1 VVKIIHHRG
10 TENTEAAQR
19 RVASEF
25 SALIDSREDFADNWD
40 AGTTEELSEEPE
52 TTTSNTRRSLIWL
65 QTLAFLLGLG
75 LLIYVI
81 NRVGVQPLFDALL
94 RIGFGFFVVLGL
106 SGLRHVLRTISMRA
120 AVPPEHRRISFR
132 HAFAARLGGEAIS
145 FLTFTGPLLGEA
157 TKVALLRKRVPLTYG
172 VPALVVDN
180 LIYNLSV
187 VFFVLSGA
195 VVMLLRYPLPPGA
208 YLVLMV
214 IAAVAA
220 SGILVAAIA
229 AKRRVMLLTWIIDH
243 IGELRLSPK
252 VILKKRHHIFHLES
266 KVYDF
271 YKHHPGAFFLMI
283 ACNLLAHVASV
294 LEVFLT
300 LRMLG
305 FQPQVAQAYIIES
318 LTKVINF
325 VFAFVPGTIGVY
337 EGGTEVILQKGLGF
351 TPAAGLA
358 LALVRKAAI
367 VVWTS
372 IGLLVLTWRTLP
384 NAWRRIMDRSPR
396 LQRLMDSLVLSNIAH
411 RPART
416 AVSILGTGVGVLL
429 IVFTVGLA
437 HGVLHERGRR
447 ESNIGAEI
455 MIRSSGTIGLGGSQF
470 KLPASHAAE
479 LATIPGVR
487 AATPIGQTFDKSDTG
502 FGQRLIDGIEYDQ
515 YANIARITIREGRKL
530 ESGDEAIIDPEWQR
544 SRKANVGDTVK
555 LFERPFKIVGVYEP
569 PGGGRIKIPLK
580 TMQDQEGSDNKASA
594 ILVACDD
601 PAQQDEVAARILERF
616 HDDQLIFT
624 RDLPEIYASGVPALN
639 VFIKVVVGVAAA
651 ISVLVILLA
660 MYTTVTERTRQIGI
674 LKSLGMSKTAIAWVI
689 EQEAIIVSVLGV
701 VVGVLLTMLAKF
713 AVMRTTSL
721 TIDIEPRWVLIAL
734 AVGLLGGTIGALYP
748 ALRAAR
754 QDAVEALSYE

>member
-1 VVKIIHHRG
+1 
-10 TENTEAAQR
+10 
-19 RVASEF
+19 
-25 SALIDSREDFADNWD
+25 LIDSREEFADNW
-40 AGTTEELSEEPE
+40 TTGEIEELAEEPE
-52 TTTSNTRRSLIWL
+52 PTTNNSRRSFVWL
-65 QTLAFLLGLG
+65 QALAFLLGLG

-94 RIGFGFFVVLGL
+94 RIGFGFFVILGL
-106 SGLRHVLRTISMRA
+106 SGLRHVLRTVSMRA
-120 AVPPEHRRISFR
+120 AVPAEHRRISFR
-132 HAFAARLGGEAIS
+132 NAFAARLGGEAIS

-180 LIYNLSV
+180 LLYNLSV
-187 VFFVLSGA
+187 VFFILSGA
-195 VVMLLRYPLPPGA
+195 VVMLLRYPLPPGV
-208 YLVLMV
+208 YLVLLI
-214 IAAVAA
+214 IAAIAA
-220 SGILVAAIA
+220 SGILIAAIA
-229 AKRRVMLLTWIIDH
+229 AKRRVMLLTWLIDRL
-243 IGELRLSPK
+243 GELRLSPK
-252 VILKKRHHIFHLES
+252 VILKRRHHIFHLES

-283 ACNLLAHVASV
+283 VCNLLAHVSSV
-294 LEVFLT
+294 VEVFLA
-300 LRMLG
+300 LKMLG

-325 VFAFVPGTIGVY
+325 AFAFVPGTIGVY

-384 NAWRRIMDRSPR
+384 NAWRRLLDRSPR

-416 AVSILGTGVGVLL
+416 AVSVLGTGVGVLL
-429 IVFTVGLA
+429 IIFTVGLA

-455 MIRSSGTIGLGGSQF
+455 MVRASGSISLVGGAQF
-470 KLPASHAAE
+470 KLQTSHAAE

-487 AATPIGQTFDKSDTG
+487 ASTPIGQAVDSSDSG
-502 FGQRLIDGIEYDQ
+502 FGSRLLDGIEYDQ
-515 YANIARITIREGRKL
+515 YAKIARITMREGRPL
-530 ESGDEAIIDPEWQR
+530 QSGDEAIVDPEWKR
-544 SRKANVGDTVK
+544 NRKANIGDTVQ
-555 LFERPFKIVGVYEP
+555 LFHRPFKIVGVYEP

-580 TMQDQEGSDNKASA
+580 TMQEQVGAENRASA

-601 PAQQDEVAARILERF
+601 PAKQDEVAARILERF
-616 HDDQLIFT
+616 PEDQLLFT
-624 RDLPEIYASGVPALN
+624 RDLPELYASGVPALN
-639 VFIKVVVGVAAA
+639 VFLNVVVGVAAA
-651 ISVLVILLA
+651 ISILVILLA

-674 LKSLGMSKTAIAWVI
+674 LKSLGMSKTSIAWVI

-701 VVGVLLTMLAKF
+701 ITGVLLTMLAQL
-713 AVMRTTSL
+713 VVTRTTNL
-721 TIDIEPRWVLIAL
+721 TIEIEPRWVLIAL
-734 AVGLLGGTIGALYP
+734 AVGLLGGSIGALYP

>member
-1 VVKIIHHRG
+1 MI
-10 TENTEAAQR
+10 E
-19 RVASEF
+19 
-25 SALIDSREDFADNWD
+25 SREEFANNWVAD
-40 AGTTEELSEEPE
+40 DVEELSEEPE
-52 TTTSNTRRSLIWL
+52 ASTNTSRRSFIWL

-75 LLIYVI
+75 LLIFVI
-81 NRVGVQPLFDALL
+81 NRVGIQPLFDALL

-106 SGLRHVLRTISMRA
+106 SGLRHFLRTISMRA
-120 AVPPEHRRISFR
+120 AVPAEHRQITFR
-132 HAFAARLGGEAIS
+132 QAFAARLGGEAIS

-157 TKVALLRKRVPLTYG
+157 TKVALLRKRIPLTYG

-180 LIYNLSV
+180 LLYNLSV

-195 VVMLLRYPLPPGA
+195 CVMLAWYQLPPPV
-208 YLVLMV
+208 YTVLLIIAV
-214 IAAVAA
+214 IAAL
-220 SGILVAAIA
+220 GILVAVVA
-229 AKRRVMLLTWIIDH
+229 AKRRVMMLTWVIDRL
-243 IGELRLSPK
+243 GELRLSPK
-252 VILKKRHHIFHLES
+252 VILKRRHHIYHLES

-271 YKHHPGAFFLMI
+271 YKHHPAAFFVMI

-294 LEVFLT
+294 AEVYLA
-300 LRMLG
+300 LKMLG
-305 FQPQVAQAYIIES
+305 FNPQVAQAYIIES

-325 VFAFVPGTIGVY
+325 AFAFVPGTIGVY

-351 TPAAGLA
+351 EPAAGLA

-367 VVWTS
+367 VCWTS

-384 NAWRRIMDRSPR
+384 NAWRRILDRSPR

-455 MIRSSGTIGLGGSQF
+455 MIRASGTVSLAGGAQF
-470 KLPASHAAE
+470 RLPTSHAAE

-487 AATPIGQTFDKSDTG
+487 AATPIGQSVDKSDSG

-515 YANIARITIREGRKL
+515 YASLARISIREGRPL
-530 ESGDEAIIDPEWQR
+530 GSGDEAIIDPEWKER
-544 SRKANVGDTVK
+544 RKAKVGDTVK
-555 LFERPFKIVGVYEP
+555 LFDRPFTIVGVYEP

-580 TMQDQEGSDNKASA
+580 TMQEQEGTEGRASA

-601 PAQQDEVAARILERF
+601 PSQQDAIAARILERF
-616 HDDQLIFT
+616 PDDQLIFT

-651 ISVLVILLA
+651 ISMLVILLA

-689 EQEAIIVSVLGV
+689 EQEAIIVSILGV
-701 VVGVLLTMLAKF
+701 GVGVLMTMLARL
-713 AVMRTTSL
+713 AVTRTTSL

>member
-1 VVKIIHHRG
+1 M
-10 TENTEAAQR
+10 
-19 RVASEF
+19 
-25 SALIDSREDFADNWD
+25 IDSREDFATNWTT
-40 AGTTEELSEEPE
+40 GETEELSEEPE
-52 TTTSNTRRSLIWL
+52 TTTNNSRRSFVWL
-65 QTLAFLLGLG
+65 QALAFLLGLG

-81 NRVGVQPLFDALL
+81 HRVGVQPLFDALL
-94 RIGFGFFVVLGL
+94 RIGFGFFVIVGL
-106 SGLRHVLRTISMRA
+106 SGLRHVLRTIAMRA
-120 AVPPEHRRISFR
+120 AVPAEHRRITFR

-180 LIYNLSV
+180 LLYNLSV

-195 VVMLLRYPLPPGA
+195 CVMLAWYPLPPSV
-208 YLVLMV
+208 YLALLI

-220 SGILVAAIA
+220 LGILIAIIA
-229 AKRRVMLLTWIIDH
+229 AKRRVMMLTWAIDRL
-243 IGELRLSPK
+243 GELRLSPK
-252 VILKKRHHIFHLES
+252 VILKRRHHIYHLES

-271 YKHHPGAFFLMI
+271 YKHHPTAFFVMI
-283 ACNLLAHVASV
+283 ACNLAAHAASV
-294 LEVFLT
+294 VEVYLA
-300 LRMLG
+300 LKMLG
-305 FQPQVAQAYIIES
+305 FQPQWAQAYIIES

-384 NAWRRIMDRSPR
+384 NAWRRILDRSPR

-447 ESNIGAEI
+447 ESNIGAEL
-455 MIRSSGTIGLGGSQF
+455 MIRASGTIGLAGGSQF

-487 AATPIGQTFDKSDTG
+487 AATPLGQAFDKSDSG
-502 FGQRLIDGIEYDQ
+502 FGQRLLDGIEYDE
-515 YANIARITIREGRKL
+515 YANLARITIREGRKL
-530 ESGDEAIIDPEWQR
+530 ESGDEAIVDPEWR
-544 SRKANVGDTVK
+544 DRRGVKVGETVT

-580 TMQDQEGSDNKASA
+580 TMQEQEGAANRASA
-594 ILVACDD
+594 ILVSCVD
-601 PAQQDEVAARILERF
+601 PARQDEVAARILERF
-616 HDDQLIFT
+616 PEDQLIFT

-701 VVGVLLTMLAKF
+701 AVGVLLTMLAQLI
-713 AVMRTTSL
+713 VTRITSL
-721 TIDIEPRWVLIAL
+721 TIEIETRWVLIAL
-734 AVGLLGGTIGALYP
+734 GVGLVGGTIGALYP

>member
-1 VVKIIHHRG
+1 MI
-10 TENTEAAQR
+10 E
-19 RVASEF
+19 
-25 SALIDSREDFADNWD
+25 SREDFADNWTN
-40 AGTTEELSEEPE
+40 GETEELSEEPE
-52 TTTSNTRRSLIWL
+52 TTTSTSRRSFLWL

-94 RIGFGFFVVLGL
+94 RIGFGFFVILGL
-106 SGLRHVLRTISMRA
+106 SGLRHFLRTISMRA
-120 AVPPEHRRISFR
+120 AVPPEHRRITFR
-132 HAFAARLGGEAIS
+132 QAFAARLGGEAIS

-180 LIYNLSV
+180 LLYNLSV

-195 VVMLLRYPLPPGA
+195 VVMLLRYPLPPSV
-208 YLVLMV
+208 YLVLLI

-220 SGILVAAIA
+220 SGILVAVIA
-229 AKRRVMLLTWIIDH
+229 AKRRVMMLTWVIDRL
-243 IGELRLSPK
+243 GELRLSPK
-252 VILKKRHHIFHLES
+252 VILKRRHHIYHLEL

-283 ACNLLAHVASV
+283 ACNLAAHASSV
-294 LEVFLT
+294 IEVFLA
-300 LRMLG
+300 LKLLG
-305 FQPQVAQAYIIES
+305 FQPQWAQAYIIES

-325 VFAFVPGTIGVY
+325 AFAFVPGTIGVY

-367 VVWTS
+367 VCWTS

-384 NAWRRIMDRSPR
+384 NAWRRILDRSPR

-437 HGVLHERGRR
+437 HGLLHERGRR

-455 MIRSSGTIGLGGSQF
+455 MIRASGSISLGGGGQF
-470 KLPASHAAE
+470 RLPASHAAE

-487 AATPIGQTFDKSDTG
+487 AATPLGQTFDKSDSG
-502 FGQRLIDGIEYDQ
+502 FGQRLIDGIEYDE
-515 YANIARITIREGRKL
+515 YANIAHITIREGRKL
-530 ESGDEAIIDPEWQR
+530 QSGDEAIVDPDWKDR
-544 SRKANVGDTVK
+544 RKINIGDTVD
-555 LFERPFKIVGVYEP
+555 LFQRPFKIVGVYEP

-580 TMQDQEGSDNKASA
+580 TMQEQEGAENKASA
-594 ILVACDD
+594 ILVACVD
-601 PAQQDEVAARILERF
+601 PSQQDQVAARILERF
-616 HDDQLIFT
+616 PDDQLIFT

-639 VFIKVVVGVAAA
+639 IFIKVVVGVAAA

-701 VVGVLLTMLAKF
+701 VVGVLLTLLAQLI
-713 AVMRTTSL
+713 VSRTTSL
-721 TIDIEPRWVLIAL
+721 TIEIETRWVLISL
-734 AVGLLGGTIGALYP
+734 AVGLLGGSIGALYP

>member
-1 VVKIIHHRG
+1 
-10 TENTEAAQR
+10 
-19 RVASEF
+19 
-25 SALIDSREDFADNWD
+25 LIESREEFDNWTT
-40 AGTTEELSEEPE
+40 GETEELAEEPVP
-52 TTTSNTRRSLIWL
+52 TTSNSRRSFVWL
-65 QTLAFLLGLG
+65 QAFAFILGLG

-94 RIGFGFFVVLGL
+94 RVGFGFFVILGL
-106 SGLRHVLRTISMRA
+106 SGLRHVLRTVSMRA

-132 HAFAARLGGEAIS
+132 NAFAARLGGEAIS

-180 LIYNLSV
+180 LLYNLSV

-195 VVMLLRYPLPPGA
+195 VVMLLRYPLPPGV
-208 YLVLMV
+208 YLVLIT

-229 AKRRVMLLTWIIDH
+229 AKRRVMLLTWLIDRL
-243 IGELRLSPK
+243 GELRLSPK
-252 VILKKRHHIFHLES
+252 VILKRRHHIYHLES

-283 ACNLLAHVASV
+283 ACNLLAHAASV
-294 LEVFLT
+294 LEVYLA
-300 LRMLG
+300 LKMLG

-325 VFAFVPGTIGVY
+325 AFAFVPGTIGVY

-384 NAWRRIMDRSPR
+384 NAWRRILDRSPR

-416 AVSILGTGVGVLL
+416 AVSVLGTGVGVLL

-455 MIRSSGTIGLGGSQF
+455 MIRASGSISLAGASQF
-470 KLPASHAAE
+470 KLHTSHAAE

-487 AATPIGQTFDKSDTG
+487 ATTPIGQAVDSSDTG

-515 YANIARITIREGRKL
+515 YAKIARMTMREGRPL
-530 ESGDEAIIDPEWQR
+530 QSGDEAIVDPEWKR
-544 SRKANVGDTVK
+544 NRKANTGDTLQ
-555 LFERPFKIVGVYEP
+555 LFHRPFKIVGVYEP

-580 TMQDQEGSDNKASA
+580 TMQEQVGAESKASA

-601 PAQQDEVAARILERF
+601 PAKQDEVAARILERF
-616 HDDQLIFT
+616 PQDQLLFT
-624 RDLPEIYASGVPALN
+624 RDLPELYASGVPALN
-639 VFIKVVVGVAAA
+639 VFLNVVVGVAAA
-651 ISVLVILLA
+651 ISILVILLA

-674 LKSLGMSKTAIAWVI
+674 LKSLGMSKTSIAWVI

-701 VVGVLLTMLAKF
+701 AVGVLLTMLAQL
-713 AVMRTTSL
+713 VVTRTTSL
-721 TIDIEPRWVLIAL
+721 LIEIEPRWVLVAL
-734 AVGLLGGTIGALYP
+734 AVGLLGGSVGALYP

>member
-1 VVKIIHHRG
+1 M
-10 TENTEAAQR
+10 
-19 RVASEF
+19 
-25 SALIDSREDFADNWD
+25 IDSREEFANNWPASD
-40 AGTTEELSEEPE
+40 VEELAEEPE
-52 TTTSNTRRSLIWL
+52 STATNPRRSFVWL
-65 QTLAFLLGLG
+65 QALAFLLGLG
-75 LLIYVI
+75 LLVYVI

-94 RIGFGFFVVLGL
+94 RIGFGFFAILGL
-106 SGLRHVLRTISMRA
+106 SGLRHFLRTISMRA
-120 AVPPEHRRISFR
+120 AVPREHRRISFR

-157 TKVALLRKRVPLTYG
+157 TKVALLRKRIPLTYG

-180 LIYNLSV
+180 LLYNLSV

-195 VVMLLRYPLPPGA
+195 CVMLAWYSLPRPV
-208 YLVLMV
+208 YIVLLI
-214 IAAVAA
+214 IAIVAA
-220 SGILVAAIA
+220 LGILIAVIA
-229 AKRRVMLLTWIIDH
+229 AKRRVMMLTWLIDRLAQ
-243 IGELRLSPK
+243 LRLSPK
-252 VILKKRHHIFHLES
+252 VILKRRHHIYHLES

-271 YKHHPGAFFLMI
+271 YKHHPAPFFAMI
-283 ACNLLAHVASV
+283 ACNLLAHAASV
-294 LEVFLT
+294 AEVYLA
-300 LRMLG
+300 LKMLG
-305 FQPQVAQAYIIES
+305 FQPQLAQAYIIES

-325 VFAFVPGTIGVY
+325 AFAFVPGTIGVY

-351 TPAAGLA
+351 EPAAGLA

-367 VVWTS
+367 VSWTS

-384 NAWRRIMDRSPR
+384 NAWRRILDRSPR

-437 HGVLHERGRR
+437 RGVLHERGRR
-447 ESNIGAEI
+447 ESNIGAEL
-455 MIRSSGTIGLGGSQF
+455 MIRASGTIGLGGGSQF
-470 KLPASHAAE
+470 RLPALHAAE
-479 LATIPGVR
+479 LAAIPGVR
-487 AATPIGQTFDKSDTG
+487 AATPLGQTFDKSDSG

-515 YANIARITIREGRKL
+515 YANLARVTIREGRQL
-530 ESGDEAIIDPEWQR
+530 QSGDEAIIDPEWKER
-544 SRKANVGDTVK
+544 RGAKVGDTVQ

-580 TMQDQEGSDNKASA
+580 TMQEQEGADGKASA

-601 PAQQDEVAARILERF
+601 PAKQDEVAARILQRF
-616 HDDQLIFT
+616 PDDQLIFT

-651 ISVLVILLA
+651 ISMLVILLA

-674 LKSLGMSKTAIAWVI
+674 LKSLGMSKTSIAWVI

-701 VVGVLLTMLAKF
+701 GVGLLLTMLAQL

-721 TIDIEPRWVLIAL
+721 TIEIEPRWVLISL
-734 AVGLLGGTIGALYP
+734 AVGLVGGTFGALYP

>member
-1 VVKIIHHRG
+1 M
-10 TENTEAAQR
+10 
-19 RVASEF
+19 
-25 SALIDSREDFADNWD
+25 IDSREEYADNWT
-40 AGTTEELSEEPE
+40 AGEAEELAEDPVPS
-52 TTTSNTRRSLIWL
+52 TNNSRRSFIWL
-65 QTLAFLLGLG
+65 QALAFILGLG

-94 RIGFGFFVVLGL
+94 RIGFGFFVIVGL

-132 HAFAARLGGEAIS
+132 NAFAARLGGEAIS

-180 LIYNLSV
+180 LLYNLSV

-195 VVMLLRYPLPPGA
+195 VVMLLRYPLPPGV
-208 YLVLMV
+208 YLVLIG

-220 SGILVAAIA
+220 SAILVAAIA
-229 AKRRVMLLTWIIDH
+229 AKRRVMFLTWLIDRL
-243 IGELRLSPK
+243 GELRLSPK
-252 VILKKRHHIFHLES
+252 VILKRRHHIYHLES

-283 ACNLLAHVASV
+283 ACNLLAHASSV
-294 LEVFLT
+294 MEVFLA
-300 LRMLG
+300 LKMLG

-367 VVWTS
+367 VCWTS

-384 NAWRRIMDRSPR
+384 NAWRRILDRSPR

-429 IVFTVGLA
+429 IIFTVGLA

-447 ESNIGAEI
+447 
-455 MIRSSGTIGLGGSQF
+455 
-470 KLPASHAAE
+470 
-479 LATIPGVR
+479 
-487 AATPIGQTFDKSDTG
+487 KSDC
-502 FGQRLIDGIEYDQ
+502 E
-515 YANIARITIREGRKL
+515 N
-530 ESGDEAIIDPEWQR
+530 
-544 SRKANVGDTVK
+544 
-555 LFERPFKIVGVYEP
+555 YE
-569 PGGGRIKIPLK
+569 
-580 TMQDQEGSDNKASA
+580 Q
-594 ILVACDD
+594 
-601 PAQQDEVAARILERF
+601 
-616 HDDQLIFT
+616 H
-624 RDLPEIYASGVPALN
+624 
-639 VFIKVVVGVAAA
+639 
-651 ISVLVILLA
+651 
-660 MYTTVTERTRQIGI
+660 
-674 LKSLGMSKTAIAWVI
+674 
-689 EQEAIIVSVLGV
+689 
-701 VVGVLLTMLAKF
+701 
-713 AVMRTTSL
+713 
-721 TIDIEPRWVLIAL
+721 
-734 AVGLLGGTIGALYP
+734 
-748 ALRAAR
+748 
-754 QDAVEALSYE
+754 